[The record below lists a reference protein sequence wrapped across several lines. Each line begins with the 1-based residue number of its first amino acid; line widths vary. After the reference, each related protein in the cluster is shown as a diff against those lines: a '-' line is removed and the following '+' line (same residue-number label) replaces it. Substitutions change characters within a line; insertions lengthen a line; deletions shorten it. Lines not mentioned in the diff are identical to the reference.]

1 MSAHSDITDQTLRR
15 LADLKADGARVLS
28 VYVDLD
34 PQRFATPPARSSEI
48 RSLLDDAGRQI
59 DSGDRG
65 HEEREQL
72 RSDLERV
79 AAHLN
84 DRSFARGAHG
94 YAVFCCSSLD
104 LFETLA
110 LPEPVE
116 GSVTIGDTPF
126 IVPLF
131 ETRSSGRWCVAL
143 VNRRLTRILRGSATE
158 LTEML
163 SFGDSVHGQHS
174 QGGWSQA
181 RYSRSV
187 DRDVEEHL
195 RRTARTLLILYRRRP
210 FGSLLLAAPEEL
222 RHQLE
227 DALHSY
233 VRRAL
238 AGYIDIDIED
248 ATLDDVRAKAGPAIR
263 EHDAQRVRE
272 RLEQLRAA
280 LGADGRAAAGPERV
294 FESLQERRVGTL
306 LFTAGQPLPGAI
318 CPGCGRLE
326 VGRETCP
333 VDGTELEWRDDLLE
347 PATRAAL
354 DQDAEVLPVESPDLG
369 PLGGIAALLRF

>member
-1 MSAHSDITDQTLRR
+1 MSAHSDITDQTLRQ
-15 LADLKADGARVLS
+15 LADLGTDGARVLS

-34 PQRFATPPARSSEI
+34 PQRFATPPARASQI
-48 RSLLDDAGRQI
+48 RSLLDHARRQI
-59 DSGDRG
+59 DSGQRSHDARK
-65 HEEREQL
+65 QL

-79 AAHLN
+79 AIHL
-84 DRSFARGAHG
+84 RERTFARGARG
-94 YAVFCCSSLD
+94 YAVFCSSTLD
-104 LFETLA
+104 LFETLS

-116 GSVTIGDTPF
+116 RSVTIDDAPF

-143 VNRRLTRILRGSATE
+143 VNSRLTRLLRGSASE

-163 SFGDSVHGQHS
+163 SFGDRVHGRHS

-187 DRDVEEHL
+187 EHDVEEHF

-210 FGSLLLAAPEEL
+210 FSSLLLAAPEEL

-238 AGYIDIDIED
+238 VGYIDIDIED
-248 ATLDDVRAKAGPAIR
+248 ATLDEVRAKAGAAIKK
-263 EHDAQRVRE
+263 HDVQRLDE

-280 LGADGRAAAGPERV
+280 LGADGRAAAGAQQV
-294 FESLQERRVGTL
+294 FGSLQERRVGTL
-306 LFTAGQPLPGAI
+306 LYAAGQPLPGAV
-318 CPGCGRLE
+318 CPECGLMQA
-326 VGRETCP
+326 GGQACP
-333 VDGTELEWRDDLLE
+333 IDGAELEQRKDLLE
-347 PATRAAL
+347 LATRAAVA
-354 DQDAEVLPVESPDLG
+354 QDAEVLPVESGDLA